1 MAKGVRVITTVQTT
15 RSGTTIDTKV
25 AGIANR
31 TSRATPVSE
40 HREPRQYANTASTS
54 RPKFQKS
61 RPRFIKG

>member
-31 TSRATPVSE
+31 TS
-40 HREPRQYANTASTS
+40 
-54 RPKFQKS
+54 
-61 RPRFIKG
+61 